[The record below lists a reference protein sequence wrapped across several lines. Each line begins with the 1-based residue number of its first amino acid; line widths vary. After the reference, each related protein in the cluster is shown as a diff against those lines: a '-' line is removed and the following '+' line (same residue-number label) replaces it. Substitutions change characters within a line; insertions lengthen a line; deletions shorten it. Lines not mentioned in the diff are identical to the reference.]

1 MGTLLTTELS
11 AKRQITL
18 PESICEALSLQTG
31 SQFIILVQN
40 DTLILKNI
48 ITPDLNK
55 LLEYTQQ
62 QAKTL
67 GIKPQDIETA
77 ISQVRQK

>member
-31 SQFIILVQN
+31 SQFVILVQN
-40 DTLILKNI
+40 EGSDEIEILIKCI
-48 ITPDLNK
+48 I
-55 LLEYTQQ
+55 Y
-62 QAKTL
+62 
-67 GIKPQDIETA
+67 
-77 ISQVRQK
+77 